1 MGDKLLFA
9 LFVLPVIS
17 WGIVS
22 IINPDFSFIYTKGSS
37 KREERPLKLYLINIR
52 ISGVISI
59 IFCACLL
66 YMFFSGQFGF

>member
-9 LFVLPVIS
+9 LFVLPGIS

-22 IINPDFSFIYTKGSS
+22 IMNPEFSFKYTKGSS

-52 ISGVISI
+52 ISGIISI
-59 IFCACLL
+59 IFCAYLL
-66 YMFFSGQFGF
+66 YMLFSDQFGI